1 MQVRAPITCNNVMA
15 KDSESQ
21 NKTMKDGLIYALTLR
36 YTGFL
41 FNADLT
47 KSTDLVF

>member
-1 MQVRAPITCNNVMA
+1 MT

-21 NKTMKDGLIYALTLR
+21 NKTMKDGLIYALTSP

-41 FNADLT
+41 FNANLT
-47 KSTDLVF
+47 KSTDFVFLDVEQVKM